1 MSADAISEL
10 ALEAW
15 RLHRDAQTGTPPVRV
30 TPHSAPILYFG
41 DLDSYRASSPR
52 VITVGVNPSGD
63 EYPAGAPWSRF
74 PVAALAE
81 AEDVGPLLPDY
92 LRALNSYFRLKPYKR
107 WFGSHEPALSG
118 MGASYYDGA
127 TATAIHTDV
136 CTPVPTSP
144 IWSGLE
150 RHEWR
155 SLAPGGVALWHR
167 LVEELEPHVILA
179 SIGARNFARIVLAP
193 MADPEVIYTVP
204 QARPLHIRATRVR
217 AGAVEPLLVT
227 GGAATTP
234 FQMINAMQRHEVGVI
249 ARRLTGV

>member
-1 MSADAISEL
+1 VPVDPISEL

-15 RLHRDAQTGTPPVRV
+15 RLHRQAQAATPPVRV

-41 DLDSYRASSPR
+41 DLDAYRASSLR
-52 VITVGVNPSGD
+52 VITVGVNPSGE

-74 PVAALAE
+74 PVAASAA
-81 AEDVGPLLPDY
+81 AEDVVPLLPDY
-92 LRALNSYFRLKPYKR
+92 LRALNNYFQLRPYKR
-107 WFGSHEPALSG
+107 WFGSYEPALNG
-118 MGASYYDGA
+118 LDASYYAGA
-127 TATAIHTDV
+127 PATAIHTDV

-144 IWSGLE
+144 VWGGLE

-179 SIGARNFARIVLAP
+179 SVGARNFSRIALAP
-193 MADPEVIYTVP
+193 IAESEVIYTVE

-217 AGAVEPLLVT
+217 AGAVESLLVT

-234 FQMINAMQRHEVGVI
+234 FQMINATQRHDVGAI
-249 ARRLTGV
+249 ARRLISV